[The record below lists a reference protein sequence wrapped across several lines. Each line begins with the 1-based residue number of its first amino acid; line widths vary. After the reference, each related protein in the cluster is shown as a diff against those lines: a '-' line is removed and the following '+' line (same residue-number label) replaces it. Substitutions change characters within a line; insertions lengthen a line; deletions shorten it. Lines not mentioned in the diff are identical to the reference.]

1 MADYSPKANA
11 LLQAGRGLH
20 RPSRSDRERI
30 AAALRARLDLRALP
44 ACVDLASD
52 LQRQAATSLSLWS
65 DARGESGHLSQS
77 RVASAPTRFSRR
89 PRSC

>member
-11 LLQAGRGLH
+11 LLQAARGLH

-52 LQRQAATSLSLWS
+52 LQCQAAPSLSLWS
-65 DARGESGHLSQS
+65 DARGELRQRLQS
-77 RVASAPTRFSRR
+77 EVASAPSRFSRR
-89 PRSC
+89 PRLC

>member
-1 MADYSPKANA
+1 MPDYSPKANA
-11 LLQAGRGLH
+11 LLQAGRGIH

-52 LQRQAATSLSLWS
+52 LQCQAAPSLSLWS
-65 DARGESGHLSQS
+65 DARGESGQLPHS
-77 RVASAPTRFSRR
+77 RVASAPSRFSRR
-89 PRSC
+89 TRLC

>member
-52 LQRQAATSLSLWS
+52 LQCQAAPLSLWS
-65 DARGESGHLSQS
+65 EARGELGQRLQS
-77 RVASAPTRFSRR
+77 KVASAPSRFSRR
-89 PRSC
+89 PRLC